1 MRDHQTNVQK
11 PIGPAAAALSLFL
24 AALWGGTP
32 TAIQFTVDQLPPVF
46 TAGLRFGLAA
56 LFMLVWCQFENCG
69 IRLRKGQ
76 VTPAVI
82 NGLLLFVQIVLFTVG
97 IWMTT
102 ASHATVLINT
112 FVLWVAGIDHFVT
125 KLSRLTAVKI
135 AGLVFAAAAG
145 FIIFVVSDASAS
157 ETTQRDTPSL
167 WGDLCLAASA
177 FVLGVKIIYTK
188 MATRHV
194 EPGKLMLWHDIIGTV
209 LFFLC
214 SLLFEF
220 PLSISLS
227 EISRPTILGMLYQG
241 IVVSGFCF
249 AAQTVLLK
257 RHSASGIS
265 VFSVA
270 TPLFGVSAAVM
281 LRGDVLSPWL
291 AASGIFAALGIL
303 LVNLPVRREK
313 LQND

>member
-1 MRDHQTNVQK
+1 MTDHPKIVQK
-11 PIGPAAAALSLFL
+11 HIGPAAAALSLFL

-32 TAIQFTVDQLPPVF
+32 VAIQFTVDELPPVF

-69 IRLRKGQ
+69 FRLRKGQ

-97 IWMTT
+97 ISMTS

-125 KLSRLTAVKI
+125 KVSRLTAVKI
-135 AGLVFAAAAG
+135 AGLLFAAAAG
-145 FIIFVVSDASAS
+145 FIIFVVSDSSSSDSA
-157 ETTQRDTPSL
+157 QQDMPSL

-177 FVLGVKIIYTK
+177 FVLGIKIIYTK

-214 SLLFEF
+214 SLLFES
-220 PLSISLS
+220 PLTISLS
-227 EISRPTILGMLYQG
+227 EISRPTILGLLYQG

-257 RHSASGIS
+257 WHSASGIS

-270 TPLFGVSAAVM
+270 TPLFGVSAAVL
-281 LRGDVLSPWL
+281 LRGDFLSPWL
-291 AASGIFAALGIL
+291 AASGLCAALGIL
-303 LVNLPVRREK
+303 LVNLPVRKSKSRI
-313 LQND
+313 D